1 MKDKKKEIK
10 LQATDENLDLVLDTL
25 EEFLGPDCDMMVKNE
40 ILISMEEL
48 FVNIAHYAYGE
59 EVGEAI
65 LIMEM
70 LEEGKRIRMVL
81 KDQGIPFNPLE
92 KEDPDI
98 ELSAEERKI
107 GGLGIFMVKDYM
119 DYLEY
124 RYENSYNVMIIEK
137 NL

>member
-1 MKDKKKEIK
+1 MKDRKKEIK

-40 ILISMEEL
+40 ILISIEEL
-48 FVNIAHYAYGE
+48 FVNIAHYAYGN

-65 LIMEM
+65 LSLEM
-70 LEEGKRIRMVL
+70 LEEEKRIRMVL

-92 KEDPDI
+92 KEDPNI

-124 RYENSYNVMIIEK
+124 HYEDSYNIMIIEK

>member
-10 LQATDENLDLVLDTL
+10 IQATDENLDLVLDTL
-25 EEFLGPDCDMMVKNE
+25 EEFLGPDCDMTVKYE
-40 ILISMEEL
+40 ILISIEEL
-48 FVNIAHYAYGE
+48 FVNVAHYAYGG

-65 LIMEM
+65 LILEM

-92 KEDPDI
+92 KEDPNI
-98 ELSAEERKI
+98 NLSAEDRKI

-119 DYLEY
+119 DHLEY
-124 RYENSYNVMIIEK
+124 RYEDSYNIMIIEK

>member
-1 MKDKKKEIK
+1 MKDRKKEIK

-40 ILISMEEL
+40 ILISIEEL
-48 FVNIAHYAYGE
+48 FVNIAHYAYGN

-65 LIMEM
+65 LSLEM

-92 KEDPDI
+92 KEDPNI

-124 RYENSYNVMIIEK
+124 HYEDSYNIMIIEK